1 MPQSERGTGTPPETI
16 IPVLRDIQGEFAQ
29 LTELEEME
37 HSYAE
42 KLIDSFRLMQTAVD
56 LALPLNK
63 AVLGEEYQNIAAAF
77 LAAEAVVVIKSA
89 DGGSISLPLSRFKS
103 REIML
108 ILQEATPPLR
118 KAISEKRRD
127 VGERV
132 ELMEKILKELKKASS
147 TMKQR
152 KQEIEP
158 PEEDLVSSSL
168 TSQ

>member
-1 MPQSERGTGTPPETI
+1 
-16 IPVLRDIQGEFAQ
+16 
-29 LTELEEME
+29 ME
-37 HSYAE
+37 HSYAD

-56 LALPLNK
+56 LALPLSK
-63 AVLGEEYQNIAAAF
+63 SVLGEEYQNINAAF
-77 LAAEAVVVIKSA
+77 LAAEAVVVIKTS

-118 KAISEKRRD
+118 KAISEKRKD